1 PGYDGSNIKIRG
13 TNTLG
18 DSGPL
23 IVIDGIPARQGGFDR
38 LNPADIDNISILK
51 DASAAIYGAR
61 AANGVILVTTKRGK
75 SGKPK
80 LSYSYNQGFSQPT
93 VIPELTDANK
103 YAELRNELEIFKLPV
118 SEWTNA
124 LQGFNS
130 VGSYQRP
137 NGGHL
142 EAPFTPEDKELFR
155 NGSDPWGHPN
165 TDWYGAALKNWS
177 QQQRH
182 NLQIDGGSENMR
194 YLMSLGYQD
203 QDGYYKNSATG
214 YKQYDFRIN
223 LDADINN
230 YVKVQFGVLGR
241 QEDRNFPT
249 KGAATIFRMLMRG
262 NPTMPAYWPNGMP
275 GPDIEHG
282 ENPVVITTNQTGYD
296 HDKRYYLQT
305 NGQVDIT
312 NPWVEGLKL
321 SLTASVDK
329 YVKKQKRWTTPWY
342 LYTWQGGYED
352 DGLTPRLER
361 GKRGPAEPNLQH
373 MEEDQMNILMGAVLN
388 YEKSINNHNISLLA
402 GVNRETIR

>member
-1 PGYDGSNIKIRG
+1 QRGDMQIVLAEDLAHLEEVVVVGYGTQKRETITGSVVAVKGEELRKSPALNVSNSIAGRVPGVVATNASAEPGYDGSNIKIRG

-182 NLQIDGGSENMR
+182 NLQIDRGSDNMR

-249 KGAATIFRMLMRG
+249 KGAATIF
-262 NPTMPAYWPNGMP
+262 
-275 GPDIEHG
+275 
-282 ENPVVITTNQTGYD
+282 
-296 HDKRYYLQT
+296 
-305 NGQVDIT
+305 
-312 NPWVEGLKL
+312 
-321 SLTASVDK
+321 
-329 YVKKQKRWTTPWY
+329 
-342 LYTWQGGYED
+342 
-352 DGLTPRLER
+352 
-361 GKRGPAEPNLQH
+361 
-373 MEEDQMNILMGAVLN
+373 
-388 YEKSINNHNISLLA
+388 
-402 GVNRETIR
+402 